1 MRNSVFSFVSL
12 WQNMMNEPK
21 ISTQLFEQAI
31 KVIPGGVNSPV
42 RAFKSVNR
50 NPVFIKRAE
59 GSKIYDVDG
68 NEYIDFVN
76 SWGPMLLGHSH
87 PVIKE
92 AVLQAVHDGT
102 SYGAPTE
109 KEITLAEFI
118 VDMVPSVEMVRL
130 VNSGTEATMSA
141 IRLARAFTGRD
152 KIIKIEGCYHG
163 HGDSFLIKA
172 GSGATTFGEP
182 NSPGVTTS
190 VSQDTLIV
198 PYNDVQAM
206 NEVFEKYPDDIAA
219 LILEPVPANMGVILP
234 EEGYLNELRKI
245 TSTYGSLLIF
255 DEVISGFRISNGG
268 AQEYY
273 EVLPDITTLGKIIGG
288 GLPIGAYGGKKEIMS
303 LMSPSG
309 PVYQAGTL
317 SGNPLAVSAGIATLQ
332 YIKEKHVLETVNE
345 KASLFFKEVETI
357 IGSVGRDL
365 CANKLGSMS
374 TLFFQKAPVKNYQDA
389 VQADTKQFISFFTN
403 MLEQGIYIAPSQFEA
418 MFLSLAH
425 SKEDLDKTLHAV
437 KVALSE

>member
-1 MRNSVFSFVSL
+1 V
-12 WQNMMNEPK
+12 NETSK
-21 ISTQLFEQAI
+21 SNTLFERAL

-50 NPVFIKRAE
+50 KPLFIKQAE
-59 GSKIYDVDG
+59 GSKIYDVDE

-76 SWGPMLLGHSH
+76 SWGPLLLGHSY
-87 PVIKE
+87 PAVKE
-92 AVLQAVHDGT
+92 AVLQAVQDGT

-109 KEITLAEFI
+109 KEIELAELI
-118 VDMVPSVEMVRL
+118 IDMVPSVDMVRL

-182 NSPGVTTS
+182 NSPGVTKA
-190 VSQDTLIV
+190 VSQDTLLA
-198 PYNDVQAM
+198 PYNNSQAI
-206 NEVFEKYPDDIAA
+206 EKLFATYPEDIAA

-234 EEGYLNELRKI
+234 EEGYLKKLKTI
-245 TSTYGSLLIF
+245 TAKYGSLLIF
-255 DEVISGFRISNGG
+255 DEVISGFRIRKGG

-288 GLPIGAYGGKKEIMS
+288 GLPIGAYGGKKEIMNM
-303 LMSPSG
+303 MSPSG
-309 PVYQAGTL
+309 SVYQAGTL
-317 SGNPLAVSAGIATLQ
+317 SGNPIAVSAGIATLKC
-332 YIKEKHVLETVNE
+332 IREENVIETVNK
-345 KASLFFKEVETI
+345 KAERFYDDVERL
-357 IGSVGRDL
+357 IGSLSKEL
-365 CANKLGSMS
+365 CVNAISSMS
-374 TLFFQKAPVKNYQDA
+374 TLFFRKAPVKNYQEA
-389 VQADTKQFISFFTN
+389 VQADTEQFAVFFN
-403 MLEQGIYIAPSQFEA
+403 KMLDQGIYLAPSQFEA

-425 SKEDLDKTLHAV
+425 SEEDLERTLHAL
-437 KVALSE
+437 KIALLE

>member
-1 MRNSVFSFVSL
+1 MKDTMLSN
-12 WQNMMNEPK
+12 
-21 ISTQLFEQAI
+21 TLFERAV

-50 NPVFIKRAE
+50 NPIFIKRAE

-76 SWGPMLLGHSH
+76 SWGPMLIGHSH
-87 PVIKE
+87 PVVRD
-92 AVLQAVHDGT
+92 AVLLAVHDGT

-109 KEITLAEFI
+109 KEIILAELI

-182 NSPGVTTS
+182 NSPGVTTA
-190 VSQDTLIV
+190 VSQDTLIA
-198 PYNDVQAM
+198 PYNDIHAIKDL
-206 NEVFEKYPDDIAA
+206 FDKYSDNIAA
-219 LILEPVPANMGVILP
+219 LILEPIPANMGVILP

-245 TSTYGSLLIF
+245 TSTHNSLLIF
-255 DEVISGFRISNGG
+255 DEVISGFRVSNGG

-273 EVLPDITTLGKIIGG
+273 GVLPDLTTLGKIIGG

-317 SGNPLAVSAGIATLQ
+317 SGNPIAVSAGIVTLQ
-332 YIKEKHVLETVNE
+332 YIKEKHVIETLNA
-345 KASLFFKEVETI
+345 KASLFFKEIETVI
-357 IGSVGRDL
+357 TSITRDL
-365 CANKLGSMS
+365 CVNRIGSMS
-374 TLFFQKAPVKNYQDA
+374 TLFFRKAPVKNYQDA
-389 VQADTKQFISFFTN
+389 VQANTDQFTSFFN
-403 MLEQGIYIAPSQFEA
+403 KMLDQGIYIAPSQFEA
-418 MFLSLAH
+418 MFISLAH
-425 SKEDLDKTLHAV
+425 SKEDLDKTLHAL
-437 KVALSE
+437 KIALSE